1 MRKLALD
8 LDDLRVVS
16 FATAPET
23 RDARGTVNG
32 HMSVPVPD
40 SELCISDA
48 CLPWT
53 QNPTN
58 AHCTHTHVAPELM

>member
-1 MRKLALD
+1 MRKLALK

-32 HMSVPVPD
+32 HMLAVPVPY
-40 SELCISDA
+40 SEQCISSV
-48 CLPWT
+48 CEPWT
-53 QNPTN
+53 QNPSD
-58 AHCTHTHVAPELM
+58 AHCTHTH